1 MDNAEL
7 SQYPAINQEKGFPAG
22 SGGKNPPADAG
33 DAGSI
38 PGSGRS
44 PAGGNSHPLQYSCLE
59 NPMDTGAWRAAVRGV
74 LKESDVTEEDLAH
87 RRYTEHFSQ
96 LKKKKRLDMG

>member
-1 MDNAEL
+1 MLLTRA
-7 SQYPAINQEKGFPAG
+7 SQEAQPV
-22 SGGKNPPADAG
+22 SG
-33 DAGSI
+33 
-38 PGSGRS
+38 S
-44 PAGGNSHPLQYSCLE
+44 PATQETRVQSLGRDDPLGVGTGNPLQYSLPE

-96 LKKKKRLDMG
+96 LKKKKRLDMC